1 MSSEAGV
8 IVSDCGRETPEP
20 ASGLNPLWYGALF
33 ALSALFAFVE
43 PAARPLAQLCMVPVL
58 TLAMWKTAIRGVRV
72 PRGVFVLMLMAVA
85 GGALLR
91 FSTVHLREGAFV
103 VATVSK
109 QELWQETRI
118 YRDRLHRALGTE
130 GRTLAGLHRG
140 TIESQE
146 AAASVLEK
154 RPGLGGVVWGAPRW
168 MSVTLRQVPAL
179 SLREFGIASFARQ
192 WSESN
197 RWQDVRIVRSVS
209 STGLS
214 HGHQDATV
222 HFIADLIPLW
232 SDFARDTLPGVDSST
247 LDSRLNSLSRTQARW
262 SSRSHIAFVLWMLGT
277 YHLIRAVE
285 ADTLGMG
292 DLVCASREFN
302 DALGQFRQKDNPEL
316 YAAIQNNLAIVG
328 LIEAD
333 YAENRDLQRRRALKR
348 MKVAQRVASGVGQK
362 DIVRNA
368 GTLGLSLGRRG
379 NDSKK

>member
-1 MSSEAGV
+1 MSSEVGV
-8 IVSDCGRETPEP
+8 IVSDRGREAPQP
-20 ASGLNPLWYGALF
+20 ASGQTALWYGGLF

-43 PAARPLAQLCMVPVL
+43 PAARPLAQLFMVPVL
-58 TLAMWKTAIRGVRV
+58 SFVLWKTTIRSVRV
-72 PRGVFVLMLMAVA
+72 PRSVFALTLVAVA
-85 GGALLR
+85 GGAMLR

-118 YRDRLHRALGTE
+118 YRDRLHRALGSE

-146 AAASVLEK
+146 TAESVLEK

-179 SLREFGIASFARQ
+179 SLREFGVTSFARR
-192 WSESN
+192 WGESN
-197 RWQDVRIVRSVS
+197 RWQDLRIIRSVS
-209 STGLS
+209 SMGLS

-232 SDFARDTLPGVDSST
+232 SDFARDTSPGADSST

-262 SSRSHIAFVLWMLGT
+262 SSRSHIGFVLWMLGT
-277 YHLIRAVE
+277 YHLIRALE
-285 ADTLGMG
+285 ADTLGTG

-316 YAAIQNNLAIVG
+316 YAAIQNNLGIVG

-333 YAENRDLQRRRALKR
+333 HAENRDLQRRRAFKR
-348 MKVAQRVASGVGQK
+348 MKVAQRIASGISQK
-362 DIVRNA
+362 DIVRN
-368 GTLGLSLGRRG
+368 GTTLGLSLGRRG